1 MKENFFAVIQKKIRF
16 RLRHFFYYH
25 FSFSPFGFIVFV
37 LTLLLLFRALFVR
50 NVYEIIF
57 SSAVLC
63 LMFVMFVQGKWKS
76 SKYKN
81 FKAAWKP
88 PSPYI
93 AELCNDNGEREI
105 NSEASIITGLDV
117 SVSLFFRLHF
127 FVRGEF
133 YLLGS
138 VNSLYVS
145 AETSLSRGGKAAEL
159 QLDFP
164 MSGNF
169 ACEYFCR
176 IHDIFGFYS
185 FPCGVPQEKI
195 IRVRSAPF
203 FGKKNYLTAMSREED
218 THSKTSMS
226 EDRYYMREYAPG
238 DRLRDIN
245 WKSSEKLDV
254 LVTRISPDNQEKI
267 SRIEIFFRNY
277 GSEDIAS
284 LEALWLLDR
293 AKARLSHFLNSIH
306 DEHPAYIFHIH
317 SAQCSWEIN
326 NSDELESF
334 LGTSDIFWDELKKNG
349 PGSDGFTHN
358 PASFRLEVFNGSNVN
373 TLNSDI
379 INIKGRRASA
389 VMFDESGWM
398 SSELFVQCE
407 QFVNQS
413 SDFRLGGNIDVSL
426 EPKSFPRQLI
436 YTSSA
441 SDTESGFYS
450 KFRQFTQRMLIGDD
464 RYFACNFTVDM
475 ALHPTFNGGPYA
487 PLIEQDKVDQSMASD
502 KERAERELY
511 NKFTSGSYE
520 GQILTRRE
528 IMQHTERRKPLL
540 TNDTGLRKFVCA
552 WDSARIND
560 NSAII
565 WAEFI
570 LDEQKGWTAH
580 IQNVVT
586 MVDVNSKQKIQMR
599 IPEQVERFK
608 SLLLEYNG
616 TNHGKMDYENIMAIM
631 CDSGSGGQMVGG
643 IADYIV
649 EDWISKDG
657 KTHRGIIDSQHKANQ
672 AARYSFPNAIDIMKL
687 IDPRGNR
694 NEIFDS
700 LEKMVKLGVVTFP
713 IDFDGKDYFI
723 NIDDNGN
730 EVRYDLNEEEQLAL
744 VQCDML
750 KTEITTMC
758 KYVNGGS
765 IRYEY
770 PPDKRN
776 KVRDDR
782 AFACGLITYY
792 LQRLRS
798 GHAFEKKIEPIDM
811 RQYTSLATKPALLN
825 RHNTYKR
832 R

>member
-1 MKENFFAVIQKKIRF
+1 MVNRELSQRKKELYYKYSRVLQWGRAHPVEFASRFFGIELLDSQKFAIYNSWTKDFILWLEGRASGKALALDTEIPMFDGSWKTMKE
-16 RLRHFFYYH
+16 L
-25 FSFSPFGFIVFV
+25 
-37 LTLLLLFRALFVR
+37 
-50 NVYEIIF
+50 NVGDEIIDADGKMTKITYTSPIFEGHDCYKLTF
-57 SSAVLC
+57 SDGSTVVADADHLWYLDDIYNNYNVIKATKDILNDYSFYAVPKLNTSNV
-63 LMFVMFVQGKWKS
+63 LYIYNIKQVQSVQTKCIS
-76 SKYKN
+76 V
-81 FKAAWKP
+81 
-88 PSPYI
+88 
-93 AELCNDNGEREI
+93 DNKRE
-105 NSEASIITGLDV
+105 
-117 SVSLFFRLHF
+117 
-127 FVRGEF
+127 
-133 YLLGS
+133 
-138 VNSLYVS
+138 LYVFGREYIVTHNTTKLAIYAMLRS
-145 AETSLSRGGKAAEL
+145 ILIPYHATYIIGN
-159 QLDFP
+159 
-164 MSGNF
+164 SGDQSKEAF
-169 ACEYFCR
+169 LK
-176 IHDIFGFYS
+176 I
-185 FPCGVPQEKI
+185 EKI
-195 IRVRSAPF
+195 V
-203 FGKKNYLTAMSREED
+203 KK
-218 THSKTSMS
+218 
-226 EDRYYMREYAPG
+226 
-238 DRLRDIN
+238 
-245 WKSSEKLDV
+245 
-254 LVTRISPDNQEKI
+254 
-267 SRIEIFFRNY
+267 
-277 GSEDIAS
+277 
-284 LEALWLLDR
+284 
-293 AKARLSHFLNSIH
+293 
-306 DEHPAYIFHIH
+306 
-317 SAQCSWEIN
+317 
-326 NSDELESF
+326 ELESF

-389 VMFDESGWM
+389 VMFDESGWLSNEM
-398 SSELFVQCE
+398 FIQCE

-413 SDFRLGGNIDVSL
+413 SDFRLGGNVDVSL

-450 KFRQFTQRMLIGDD
+450 KFKQFTQRMLMGDD

-475 ALHPTFNGGPYA
+475 ALHPTFNGKPYA

-560 NSAII
+560 NSAIV

-570 LDEQKGWTAH
+570 LDEEKGWTAH
-580 IQNVVT
+580 IHNVVT
-586 MVDVNSKQKIQMR
+586 MVDINSKQKIQMR

-649 EDWISKDG
+649 EDWLSKDG

-730 EVRYDLNEEEQLAL
+730 EVRYDLNDEEQLAL

-825 RHNTYKR
+825 RYNTHR
-832 R
+832 RR